1 MTYAQQLEGDK
12 HSERSKDNKKV
23 RVELESYKLND
34 VALLW
39 FTQLKENKGID
50 ATSMT

>member
-23 RVELESYKLND
+23 RVDKYEYSSYKSGNRNP
-34 VALLW
+34 AH
-39 FTQLKENKGID
+39 F
-50 ATSMT
+50 